1 MAIIRT
7 ASNSIRRGRVG
18 DTTYYYR
25 NGEQVARQA
34 RNNANYGA
42 AARRA
47 PAQQQRRVKWA
58 NLVNFFRASQF
69 WMKGAFESKSQQ
81 QTDYNAFMSRN
92 VGINTICLTKTQA
105 RTNACVCGAYVVS
118 SGQLSPLMYD
128 AITQGPSG
136 WVISSSL
143 TLTIGAT
150 TTIKAL
156 SEALINSGDGWQNGD
171 NLVYVF
177 YLTGQTEAGDPRL
190 DCLYYEFTL
199 DTSNTA
205 LVSTLPI
212 YAAFNVGEQGLYAGS
227 GNLPGGA
234 AIGFAA
240 IHVRRGD
247 RLMVSSQTV
256 SLQNTTLVD
265 QFSTPEWEQ
274 TCIDSYGEDDDV
286 LIAPN

>member
-47 PAQQQRRVKWA
+47 PSQQQRRVKWA

-92 VGINTICLTKTQA
+92 VGSNTICLTKTQA
-105 RTNACVCGAYVVS
+105 RTNVCVCGPYIVS
-118 SGQLSPLMYD
+118 SGQLPPLRYD
-128 AITQGPSG
+128 KVTPGPSG
-136 WVISSSL
+136 WQISAGIS
-143 TLTIGAT
+143 LTIGAT

-156 SEALINSGDGWQNGD
+156 SEALIASDYGWQNGD

-177 YLTGQTEAGDPRL
+177 YGAGQTESGDPRL
-190 DCLYYEFTL
+190 ECQYYEFTL

-212 YAAFNVGEQGLYAGS
+212 YIALKSDEQGLWAITS
-227 GNLPGGA
+227 DLPGA
-234 AIGFAA
+234 PAIGFAA
-240 IHVRRGD
+240 IHTRRGD

-256 SLQNTTLVD
+256 ALQNTTLVD
-265 QFSTPEWEQ
+265 RFSTPEWEQ
-274 TCIDSYGEDDDV
+274 TCIDSYGEDDDL